1 MANEMSDQRR
11 IETSELR
18 AWASALPPDPGRFTR
33 LRRAFL
39 RLFARRRVGWGY
51 FGGDNPLE
59 GAGVPARPKRPAPT
73 LLAAAELE
81 FPSE

>member
-1 MANEMSDQRR
+1 MRVDDR
-11 IETSELR
+11 ELR
-18 AWASALPPDPGRFTR
+18 AWATAIPPEPGPFTR
-33 LRRAFL
+33 LGRAFR

-51 FGGDNPLE
+51 FGGDNPPE

-81 FPSE
+81 LPPE